1 MLDSLLI
8 SIITIN
14 RNGWFLVIL
23 MLRLKISHIIISFSY
38 SLRPSTFSVKNM
50 VNSNAFVIYSTHNSV
65 SPLAM
70 TDRCP
75 GYDTNTEV
83 IVGGRSN

>member
-14 RNGWFLVIL
+14 RNGWLFVY
-23 MLRLKISHIIISFSY
+23 SHFNVTIKNLPYHHQVLIFHKTY
-38 SLRPSTFSVKNM
+38 VFVKLI
-50 VNSNAFVIYSTHNSV
+50 NSNAFVIYSTHNSV
-65 SPLAM
+65 SHLAM
-70 TDRCP
+70 THRCP